1 MDNHNATSFQAP
13 IPMAMKNITFKEKI
27 KPALFRYGFFIF
39 SLNTT
44 SLSATE
50 FNVNVL
56 DVDDRND
63 IDLSHFSDPEYVTPG
78 TYLLSIKVNAREI
91 QQQMINYLPEGNHR
105 ARPTACLSPELVDK
119 LALKKEARGKAELW
133 NNGACVDLT
142 PIAGVTVSNQIGMG
156 TLNITIPQAWLAYSD
171 RNWIPPEQWD
181 HGIGGALL
189 DYNLVGNVRRETN
202 GRGTSHYLS
211 SYGTTGFN
219 QGAWRYRADYRYFLQ
234 KSRNANRDS
243 FSWDQFYAYRPLP
256 TLSADLK
263 LGEMY
268 FSSNLFDSYRFTGV
282 SLANNENM
290 LPPSLRGYAPEIRG
304 VAKSNATVT
313 VTQNGRLIY
322 ETTVPAGPFTIQD
335 MKNGVSGT
343 LDVRVTE
350 EDGTVTTFQTESANL
365 PYLTRPGHVQYKL
378 AAGKPS
384 NTNHRLQGPAFSA
397 AEASWGLSNAWS
409 VYGGSILSDGYQ
421 SWSAGIGKNLYLLGA
436 LSADVTQSRAT
447 LPATSSSQM
456 GHAFSLNW
464 SKYFNSI
471 DSQISFAGYR
481 FSEKTY
487 MSMAQYLYALNLD
500 SRYRN
505 EKERYTITLSKNFAT
520 RESSP
525 LLSGLS
531 TYVTYTRQTY
541 WNEAEQ
547 DRYGIS
553 LNKYFDIGAVK
564 GIAAN
569 LSAYRTEFNRRTDD
583 SLYLSFSIPL
593 GEKDR
598 LSYSMGRYNDS
609 SNQALTYSNN
619 ADPRRTW
626 NLSTRHDS
634 KENTYLSG
642 NYTHLAPMTDATVG
656 VAWQQDRY
664 TYLNGSLRGG
674 ITATRH
680 GVAAHPKGNQG
691 GTRIMVDTEQA
702 GVPFTGSQ
710 VETNRYGLAVI
721 AGTSSYYDVS
731 TRIDLQK
738 LPQHIEAVT
747 TVVQGT
753 LTEGA
758 IGYRKFDVVSGAK
771 IMAHVA
777 LADGKNPPFAAQIK
791 NKKGRDIAMITNGGQ
806 AYITG
811 VSPDETLSV
820 IWEGRTQCAITLP
833 ATLNHL
839 DALLLPCK

>member
-1 MDNHNATSFQAP
+1 MNNHNAASIQVS
-13 IPMAMKNITFKEKI
+13 IPMAMKTITFKEKI
-27 KPALFRYGFFIF
+27 KSALFRGGIFIF

-105 ARPTACLSPELVDK
+105 ARPTACLSPELVNK
-119 LALKKEARGKAELW
+119 LALKKEARDKAELW

-378 AAGKPS
+378 AAVS
-384 NTNHRLQGPAFSA
+384 
-397 AEASWGLSNAWS
+397 
-409 VYGGSILSDGYQ
+409 
-421 SWSAGIGKNLYLLGA
+421 
-436 LSADVTQSRAT
+436 
-447 LPATSSSQM
+447 
-456 GHAFSLNW
+456 
-464 SKYFNSI
+464 
-471 DSQISFAGYR
+471 
-481 FSEKTY
+481 
-487 MSMAQYLYALNLD
+487 
-500 SRYRN
+500 
-505 EKERYTITLSKNFAT
+505 
-520 RESSP
+520 
-525 LLSGLS
+525 
-531 TYVTYTRQTY
+531 
-541 WNEAEQ
+541 
-547 DRYGIS
+547 
-553 LNKYFDIGAVK
+553 
-564 GIAAN
+564 
-569 LSAYRTEFNRRTDD
+569 
-583 SLYLSFSIPL
+583 
-593 GEKDR
+593 
-598 LSYSMGRYNDS
+598 
-609 SNQALTYSNN
+609 
-619 ADPRRTW
+619 
-626 NLSTRHDS
+626 
-634 KENTYLSG
+634 
-642 NYTHLAPMTDATVG
+642 YTHL
-656 VAWQQDRY
+656 
-664 TYLNGSLRGG
+664 
-674 ITATRH
+674 
-680 GVAAHPKGNQG
+680 
-691 GTRIMVDTEQA
+691 
-702 GVPFTGSQ
+702 
-710 VETNRYGLAVI
+710 
-721 AGTSSYYDVS
+721 
-731 TRIDLQK
+731 
-738 LPQHIEAVT
+738 
-747 TVVQGT
+747 
-753 LTEGA
+753 
-758 IGYRKFDVVSGAK
+758 
-771 IMAHVA
+771 
-777 LADGKNPPFAAQIK
+777 
-791 NKKGRDIAMITNGGQ
+791 
-806 AYITG
+806 
-811 VSPDETLSV
+811 
-820 IWEGRTQCAITLP
+820 TLP
-833 ATLNHL
+833 TN
-839 DALLLPCK
+839 

>member
-1 MDNHNATSFQAP
+1 MDIYNAVSVQAH
-13 IPMAMKNITFKEKI
+13 IPMAMKNLTFKEKI
-27 KPALFRYGFFIF
+27 KSALFRYGFFIF

-44 SLSATE
+44 ALSATE

-56 DVDDRND
+56 DVDERSD

-91 QQQMINYLPEGNHR
+91 QQEMISYLPEGNHQ
-105 ARPTACLSPELVDK
+105 ARPTACLSPEFVDK
-119 LALKKEARGKAELW
+119 LALKKEARDKVERW
-133 NNGACVDLT
+133 NNGECVDLT
-142 PIAGVTVSNQIGMG
+142 PIAGVKVSNQIGMG

-171 RNWIPPEQWD
+171 SNWIPPEQWD

-189 DYNLVGNVRRETN
+189 DYNLVGNVRRDTH

-211 SYGTTGFN
+211 SYGTAGFN

-234 KSRNANRDS
+234 KSRNGNRDR

-282 SLANNENM
+282 SLANNDNM

-322 ETTVPAGPFTIQD
+322 ETTVPAGPFAIQD
-335 MKNGVSGT
+335 LKNGVSGT

-384 NTNHRLQGPAFSA
+384 NTNHHLQGPAFSA

-447 LPATSSSQM
+447 LPATSSQM

-500 SRYRN
+500 NRYRN

-520 RESSP
+520 RESYSW
-525 LLSGLS
+525 LSGLS

-547 DRYGIS
+547 DRYGVS
-553 LNKYFDIGAVK
+553 LNKYFDIGAFK

-569 LSAYRTEFNRRTDD
+569 FSAYRTEFNRRTDD

-593 GEKDR
+593 GERDR
-598 LSYSMGRYNDS
+598 LSYSMGRYNNS
-609 SNQALTYSNN
+609 SNQTLTYSNN

-626 NLSTRHDS
+626 NLSTRYDS
-634 KENTYLSG
+634 KEHTYLSG

-702 GVPFTGSQ
+702 GVRFSGSQ

-738 LPQHIEAVT
+738 LPSTIEAIT

-771 IMAHVA
+771 VMAHVA
-777 LADGKNPPFAAQIK
+777 LADGTYPPFAAQVK

-820 IWEGRTQCAITLP
+820 IWEGRTQCSITLP

-839 DALLLPCK
+839 DVLLLPCK

>member
-1 MDNHNATSFQAP
+1 M
-13 IPMAMKNITFKEKI
+13 
-27 KPALFRYGFFIF
+27 G
-39 SLNTT
+39 TT
-44 SLSATE
+44 SISATE
-50 FNVNVL
+50 FNVDVL
-56 DVDDRND
+56 DVDERSD

-78 TYLLSIKVNAREI
+78 TYLLSIKLNSREI
-91 QQQMINYLPEGNHR
+91 QQQMIRYLPQDDTHS
-105 ARPTACLSPELVDK
+105 RPTVCLSPELVDK
-119 LALKKEARGKAELW
+119 LALKTEARKKTVLW
-133 NNGACVDLT
+133 NNGQCVDLT
-142 PIAGVTVSNQIGMG
+142 PIGGVKISNQIGMG

-171 RNWIPPEQWD
+171 QNWIPPEQWD

-189 DYNLVGNVRRETN
+189 DYNLVGNVRRDTN
-202 GRGTSHYLS
+202 GRGTSHSLS

-219 QGAWRYRADYRYFLQ
+219 LGAWRYRADYRYFMR
-234 KSRNANRDS
+234 KTRDSNRDH

-256 TLSADLK
+256 TISADLK

-268 FSSNLFDSYRFTGV
+268 FSSNLFDSYRFTGL
-282 SLANNENM
+282 SLANNESM
-290 LPPSLRGYAPEIRG
+290 LPPSLRGYAPEVRG

-322 ETTVPAGPFTIQD
+322 ETTVPAGPFAIQD

-343 LDVRVTE
+343 LDVTVTE
-350 EDGTVTTFQTESANL
+350 EDGTVTRFQTESANL

-384 NTNHRLQGPAFSA
+384 NTDHRLQGPAFSA

-447 LPATSSSQM
+447 LPDMPSSQV

-481 FSEKTY
+481 FSERTY
-487 MSMAQYLYALNLD
+487 ISMAQYLYARNLD
-500 SRYRN
+500 NSYRN
-505 EKERYTITLSKNFAT
+505 EKERYTLTLSKNF
-520 RESSP
+520 SSQASSS
-525 LLSGLS
+525 LLNGLS

-541 WNEAEQ
+541 WNEVQQ

-553 LNKYFDIGAVK
+553 LNKYVDIGEIK

-569 LSAYRTEFNRRTDD
+569 LSAYRTEFNHRTDD
-583 SLYLSFSIPL
+583 TLYLSFSIPFR
-593 GEKDR
+593 EKDR
-598 LSYSMGRYNDS
+598 LSYSIGRYNDS
-609 SNQALTYSNN
+609 NTQTLTYFNN
-619 ADPRRTW
+619 TDPRRTW
-626 NLSTRHDS
+626 NLSTRYDS
-634 KENTYLSG
+634 KEHTYLSG
-642 NYTHLAPMTDATVG
+642 NYTHLAPMTDASVG
-656 VAWQQDRY
+656 VAWQQNRY

-680 GVAAHPKGNQG
+680 GIAAHPKGYQG
-691 GTRIMVDTEQA
+691 GTRIMVDADQA

-731 TRIDLQK
+731 TRIDVQK
-738 LPQHIEAVT
+738 LPQNIEAMT

-777 LADGKNPPFAAQIK
+777 LANGVFPPFAAQIK
-791 NKKGRDIAMITNGGQ
+791 NQKGRDVAMITNGGQ

-820 IWEGRTQCAITLP
+820 IWEGSTQCSLTLP